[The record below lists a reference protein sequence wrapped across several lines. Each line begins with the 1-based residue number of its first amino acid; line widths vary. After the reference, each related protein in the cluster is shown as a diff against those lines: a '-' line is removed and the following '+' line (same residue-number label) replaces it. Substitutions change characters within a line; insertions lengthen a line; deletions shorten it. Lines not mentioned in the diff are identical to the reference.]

1 VAVTACN
8 SLAAVKVLLSGPYDE
23 SLDLMADNLRVGGLI
38 PNAQPYG
45 GSQYADFN
53 YTGTETIGGG
63 VLGTTGANAIVDWV
77 LLELR
82 SPVSPGAVLARKAAL
97 VQRDGDVVES
107 SDGISPV
114 VFVGATAGSYYVAV
128 KHRNHLGVMTAAP
141 ITLSGSVAIS
151 VNFTSASTN
160 NYQLP
165 GSTGSAYAQK
175 TLPNGKRALWEGNMS
190 NAGATGNQLRYQ
202 GSNSDSDEPYFKVLL
217 DPGNVMVIPNYVV
230 NAYDRSDGNMDGLII
245 YQGGDSDADLPFFNI
260 GDFPDNSLFLPNFV
274 IFEQIP

>member
-1 VAVTACN
+1 
-8 SLAAVKVLLSGPYDE
+8 
-23 SLDLMADNLRVGGLI
+23 
-38 PNAQPYG
+38 
-45 GSQYADFN
+45 
-53 YTGTETIGGG
+53 
-63 VLGTTGANAIVDWV
+63 
-77 LLELR
+77 
-82 SPVSPGAVLARKAAL
+82 
-97 VQRDGDVVES
+97 
-107 SDGISPV
+107 
-114 VFVGATAGSYYVAV
+114 VAV